1 MVVSLPALRTHID
14 EMARAASRIGLT
26 LDDRQLSAFEAYA
39 ALLREW
45 NERVNLTSIVEPA
58 EIATKHFLDSLTA
71 IAVRRW
77 RGGERVVDVG
87 SGAGFP
93 GIPLAIALPD
103 ARVSLVESVAKKVRF
118 IEEVTRALALLRV
131 EVLHGRAEELSRAS
145 RHREGY
151 DVATAR
157 ALPGLA
163 MNLELLV
170 PFLRRGG
177 DALVYKG
184 KIDDE
189 LPAAQRAATALGAEL
204 AQIVPT
210 ASLGLAEL
218 LPGRQIIVARKV
230 RATPARFPRRMPE
243 MRRRPW

>member
-1 MVVSLPALRTHID
+1 MVVSLPALRAHID
-14 EMARAASRIGLT
+14 EMAGAASRIGVV
-26 LDDRQLSAFEAYA
+26 LDDRQLNAFETYA
-39 ALLREW
+39 SLLREW

-58 EIATKHFLDSLTA
+58 QIATKHFLDSLTA

-77 RGGERVVDVG
+77 RGDERVIDVG
-87 SGAGFP
+87 TGAGFP
-93 GIPLAIALPD
+93 GIPLAIAMRD
-103 ARVSLVESVAKKVRF
+103 ARVALVESVAKKVRF
-118 IEEVTRALALLRV
+118 IEEVTRALGLRRIEIV
-131 EVLHGRAEELSRAS
+131 HGRAEELARVSRY
-145 RHREGY
+145 REGY

-163 MNLELLV
+163 TNLELLV

-184 KIDDE
+184 SVDDE
-189 LPAAQRAATALGAEL
+189 LSAAQRAATALGAEL
-204 AQIVPT
+204 AEIVPT

-243 MRRRPW
+243 IRRRPW